1 MCQNPN
7 RLCNYAL
14 FALQMMYGRLSRGSP
29 LQPLVTVHPPVAVI
43 LNWFQAIFRKAFL
56 NNLTRTQWQPKPTHT
71 HLSTCK

>member
-7 RLCNYAL
+7 RLCDYAL
-14 FALQMMYGRLSRGSP
+14 FALQMMYGSCSRGSP
-29 LQPLVTVHPPVAVI
+29 LQPLVTVHRPVPVI
-43 LNWFQAIFRKAFL
+43 LNGFGAIFRKAFL